1 LIFLFRYEPLLEV
14 PLVLKISNSLP
25 KEKAIEV
32 KATKFLTNLMEEIAD
47 YEFSIH
53 DEEFDAYF
61 E

>member
-1 LIFLFRYEPLLEV
+1 LFLLFIDHSLEV